1 MGFQPRSFASCFC
14 IDGIKGGVVR
24 QGCPAASN
32 SNLTDFPQSSKTV
45 SLKKELIPVG
55 RPSLLRH
62 TNALRILKLL
72 RESGSCSKADLVRA
86 SGLSA
91 PTITNVVADLLAA
104 DLVTPLGEGESNG
117 GRPPDIISFKAE
129 RGCVLAVKLTAE
141 SLSFLLADLNGT
153 QLDTQEISLHNR
165 KTTPEAIC
173 SYIGEEVRRLLRKHK
188 KKREQLLALVV
199 GVPAITNVDEGVV
212 LSISTLEN
220 WRSVPLRAKLARMV
234 DCLVIIENDTNLAAQ
249 GERYCGAA
257 QAEETFILIH
267 IGPNVGAGIVLGGQ
281 IYHGSQWSAGEI
293 AYLRLPNMPRKRP
306 TLHEFGE
313 LETVL
318 TSSSILENW
327 HELKKNGREEAEDD
341 ANMDELGVLH
351 LAQEG
356 DARAE
361 KIIQNRASI
370 VADIIVNLSLILNPG
385 LILLEGE
392 VGSHPALMSAV
403 EKQLQENEFAVTR
416 IGAAQLGNTGVLWG
430 GVAIALEMIPS
441 VLLPAPAR

>member
-1 MGFQPRSFASCFC
+1 MIGQLRAAFLIGWYKRYAQRTSGFPSRF
-14 IDGIKGGVVR
+14 
-24 QGCPAASN
+24 
-32 SNLTDFPQSSKTV
+32 
-45 SLKKELIPVG
+45 SLKNETIPVG

-62 TNALRILKLL
+62 TNALRVLKLL

-91 PTITNVVADLLAA
+91 PTITNVVGDLLAA
-104 DLVTPLGEGESNG
+104 NLIKPLGEGESNG
-117 GRPPDIISFKAE
+117 GRPPDMISFKAE
-129 RGCVLAVKLTAE
+129 RGCVLAVKITAD
-141 SLSFLLADLNGT
+141 SLSFLLTDLNGRE
-153 QLDTQEISLHNR
+153 LDTQTIPLADR
-165 KTTPEAIC
+165 KTTPDAIC
-173 SYIGEEVRRLLRKHK
+173 IYIGEEVRRLLRKHR

-199 GVPAITNVDEGVV
+199 GVPAITNVDDGIV

-220 WRSVPLRAKLARMV
+220 WRYVTLRAKLSKIV
-234 DCLVIIENDTNLAAQ
+234 DCLVIVENDTNLAAQ

-293 AYLRLPNMPRKRP
+293 GYLRLPNTSRRRP

-318 TSSSILENW
+318 TSAGILESWN
-327 HELKKNGREEAEDD
+327 EAKKNTTGAHEKMD
-341 ANMDELGVLH
+341 ALAVLN
-351 LAQEG
+351 LAQAG

-361 KIIQNRASI
+361 KIVQHRAGI
-370 VADIIVNLSLILNPG
+370 VADIVVNLSLILNPG

-392 VGSHPALMSAV
+392 VGGHPTLISAV
-403 EKQLQENEFAVTR
+403 QKQLQESEFAVTK
-416 IGAAQLGNTGVLWG
+416 IGAGKLGNTSVLWG
-430 GVAIALEMIPS
+430 GIAIALEMIPS
-441 VLLPAPAR
+441 VLLPSP

>member
-1 MGFQPRSFASCFC
+1 
-14 IDGIKGGVVR
+14 
-24 QGCPAASN
+24 
-32 SNLTDFPQSSKTV
+32 
-45 SLKKELIPVG
+45 LKNELIPVG

-62 TNALRILKLL
+62 TNALRVLKLL
-72 RESGSCSKADLVRA
+72 RETGSCSKADLVRA

-91 PTITNVVADLLAA
+91 PTITNVVGDLLAA
-104 DLVTPLGEGESNG
+104 DLIKPLGEGESNG
-117 GRPPDIISFKAE
+117 GRPPDMISFKAE
-129 RGCVLAVKLTAE
+129 RGCLLAVKITADG
-141 SLSFLLADLNGT
+141 LSFLLVDLNGKA
-153 QLDTQEISLHNR
+153 LDQQDFPLAGR
-165 KTTPEAIC
+165 KTTPDAIC
-173 SYIGEEVRRLLRKHK
+173 IYIGEETRRLLRKHK

-220 WRSVPLRAKLARMV
+220 WRSVPLRDKLSKIV

-249 GERYCGAA
+249 GERFCGAA

-293 AYLRLPNMPRKRP
+293 AYLRLPNTSRRRP

-318 TSSSILENW
+318 TSSSILESW
-327 HELKKNGREEAEDD
+327 HEGKKSPSADSKPFD
-341 ANMDELGVLH
+341 ASSVLD
-351 LAQEG
+351 LAQAG
-356 DARAE
+356 DAKAE
-361 KIIQNRASI
+361 KIVQHRAGI

-392 VGSHPALMSAV
+392 IGSHPALISSV
-403 EKQLQENEFAVTR
+403 QKQLQESEFAVTK
-416 IGAAQLGNTGVLWG
+416 IGAGRLGNASVLWG
-430 GVAIALEMIPS
+430 AVAIALEKIPS
-441 VLLPAPAR
+441 VLLPQPSN